1 MRDMNLPSKIF
12 FLILFIAMGIAMAL
26 SYYRYIVRHD
36 FLVEDEAPPEEIL
49 PAESEVVPFL

>member
-1 MRDMNLPSKIF
+1 MNLPSKIF